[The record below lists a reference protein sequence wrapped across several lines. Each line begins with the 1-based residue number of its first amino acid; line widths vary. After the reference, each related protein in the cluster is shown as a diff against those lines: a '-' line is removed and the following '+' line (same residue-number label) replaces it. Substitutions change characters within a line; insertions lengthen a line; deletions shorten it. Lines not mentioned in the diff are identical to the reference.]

1 MTKLG
6 LSAPERQYGADA
18 PPGPCFSLA
27 HTPEGLRDM
36 AQRVAAPGEDPDPAI
51 SELARLLEVALREAA
66 EKVQAKH
73 DATKAEERPRG

>member
-1 MTKLG
+1 MTKVG

-18 PPGPCFSLA
+18 PPDPCFSVA

-51 SELARLLEVALREAA
+51 SELARLLEAELREAA
-66 EKVQAKH
+66 EKVRAKH
-73 DATKAEERPRG
+73 EAIKASTW